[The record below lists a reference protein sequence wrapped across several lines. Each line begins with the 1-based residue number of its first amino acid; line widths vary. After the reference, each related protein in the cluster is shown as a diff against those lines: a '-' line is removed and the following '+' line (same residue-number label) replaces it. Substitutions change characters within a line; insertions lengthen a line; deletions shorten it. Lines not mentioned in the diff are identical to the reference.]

1 MMEFFLYA
9 ILISIFYIYSGIG
22 LSFLLCPKHFEKYC
36 FYFSPFVGLAY
47 LSYFSWFFFEYSN
60 MGGEPIYYLDINSS
74 LIFFVSSLHHK
85 KRSL

>member
-1 MMEFFLYA
+1 MEFFLYA

-47 LSYFSWFFFEYSN
+47 LSYFSWFFFEYSTW
-60 MGGEPIYYLDINSS
+60 GASQYTTWI
-74 LIFFVSSLHHK
+74 LIPPLFFLFLRLHHK